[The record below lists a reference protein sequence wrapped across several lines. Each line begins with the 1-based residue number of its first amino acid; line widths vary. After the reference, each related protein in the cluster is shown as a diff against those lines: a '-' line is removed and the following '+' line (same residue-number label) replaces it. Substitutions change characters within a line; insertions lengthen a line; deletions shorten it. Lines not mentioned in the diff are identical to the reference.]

1 MFLGDLIINHDSRRI
16 PLSSKQ
22 RENIEKKYPYY
33 GAQGIID
40 YVDDY
45 LFDGEY
51 LLIAEDGENLRSRKK
66 PIASIIKGKFWVNN
80 HAHVVTA
87 KKHVNLHFLCLWMN
101 SSDISKYVTGSAQPK
116 LSQGNMNAIQIPDF
130 SKGVQDKIAKSLS
143 GYEDKINANL
153 SCISTLENIAV
164 EIYKKL
170 FIRSNLEDMYY
181 HEGCAGSGG
190 WTKSNVFEQIAE
202 VKDKNQMEKG
212 YPVLSV
218 VKEGEFKASK
228 DIFSKQVY
236 SKSTKNYKIV
246 RRGQVAYNPARA
258 NIGSIAML
266 KDWEVGLVSPIYIVF
281 EMKQTI
287 MPVFFDYYMKQ
298 PIFLEMIKHHAIG
311 TTRQNFP
318 LEAFQMFPMAVPPM
332 RLQVEFERLV
342 EPMERKIAKL
352 KEENVVLKK
361 IRDTLLPRLMSGELM
376 VKGDDE

>member
-1 MFLGDLIINHDSRRI
+1 M
-16 PLSSKQ
+16 
-22 RENIEKKYPYY
+22 EN
-33 GAQGIID
+33 D
-40 YVDDY
+40 
-45 LFDGEY
+45 
-51 LLIAEDGENLRSRKK
+51 
-66 PIASIIKGKFWVNN
+66 
-80 HAHVVTA
+80 
-87 KKHVNLHFLCLWMN
+87 
-101 SSDISKYVTGSAQPK
+101 
-116 LSQGNMNAIQIPDF
+116 
-130 SKGVQDKIAKSLS
+130 
-143 GYEDKINANL
+143 
-153 SCISTLENIAV
+153 
-164 EIYKKL
+164 
-170 FIRSNLEDMYY
+170 
-181 HEGCAGSGG
+181 
-190 WTKSNVFEQIAE
+190 
-202 VKDKNQMEKG
+202 

-287 MPVFFDYYMKQ
+287 TPAFFDYYMKQ

-332 RLQVEFERLV
+332 RLQIEFERLV

-352 KEENVVLKK
+352 KEENAVLGE
-361 IRDTLLPRLMSGELM
+361 IRDTLLPRLMSGELK

>member
-22 RENIEKKYPYY
+22 RENIEKIYPYY

-51 LLIAEDGENLRSRKK
+51 LLVAEDGENLRSRKK
-66 PIASIIKGKFWVNN
+66 PIASIVKGKFWVNN
-80 HAHVVTA
+80 HAHIVTA
-87 KKHVNLHFLCLWMN
+87 KEYANLRFLCLWLN
-101 SSDISKYVTGSAQPK
+101 SNDISKYVTGSAQPK
-116 LSQGNMNAIQIPDF
+116 LNQSNMNAIPLPDF
-130 SKGVQDKIAKSLS
+130 PKKVQDKIAESLS

-153 SCISTLENIAV
+153 RCISTLENIAAG
-164 EIYKKL
+164 IYKKL
-170 FIRSNLEDMYY
+170 FACPNYENVHSSIEC
-181 HEGCAGSGG
+181 GGSGG
-190 WTKSNVFEQIAE
+190 WMESNVFDQIVE
-202 VKDKNQMEKG
+202 VKEKNQMEND

-218 VKEGEFKASK
+218 VKEGEFKASE
-228 DIFSKQVY
+228 DVFTKQVY

-266 KDWEVGLVSPIYIVF
+266 KDWEAGLVSPVYVVF
-281 EMKQTI
+281 KMKKAI
-287 MPVFFDYYMKQ
+287 MPIFFDYYMKQ
-298 PIFLEMIKHHAIG
+298 PMFLEMIKHHAIG

-332 RLQVEFERLV
+332 GLQLKFKEWV

-352 KEENVVLKK
+352 KEENAVLEE
-361 IRDTLLPRLMSGELM
+361 IRDTLLPQLMNGKLM
-376 VKGDDE
+376 VKAGDE